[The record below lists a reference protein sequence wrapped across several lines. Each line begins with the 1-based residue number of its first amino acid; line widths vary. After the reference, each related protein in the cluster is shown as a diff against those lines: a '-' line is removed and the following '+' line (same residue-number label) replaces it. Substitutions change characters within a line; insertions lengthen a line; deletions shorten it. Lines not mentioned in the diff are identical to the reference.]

1 MSQSH
6 VINPWPRFRIG
17 DVARVQSGYAFKS
30 EWFVPE
36 GVRLL
41 RNVNVS
47 QGRVVWDDPAFFPP
61 NRRDEFSTFELS
73 EGDIVLSLD
82 RPVVSGGLKV
92 ARIAER
98 DLPALLLQ
106 RVGRF
111 IVRAEVLPDYLYFF
125 LQSVEFIRA
134 ITSHDQS
141 LGVPHVSPRQVEDV
155 ELPLPP
161 LAEQRRIAGRLREQL
176 AEVANARTAVQA
188 QLAAAQ
194 AFPAALLRDVF
205 DHPDNCKREIKRLGE
220 ALRDIEAGKCMSCVE
235 RRAEPNEWGVLK
247 VSAVT
252 WGIFRPEENKV
263 LPPDFVVPT
272 EHEVQPGD
280 FLISRSNTTELVG
293 AVVLVR
299 ETRPKLMLSDKTLR
313 LVLNEDV
320 VAKEY
325 LEWALRTSR
334 CRDFIEQNSTGTS
347 GSMKNITQDSIRNI
361 PLALPTLDE
370 QRTIAARLAAE
381 LAEVT
386 RLRESLSGKLEAL
399 DRLPAALLAQAFQ
412 GGL

>member
-30 EWFVPE
+30 EWFVPD

-47 QGRVVWDDPAFFPP
+47 QGRVVWDDSAFLPP
-61 NRRDEFSTFELS
+61 NRREEFSTFELS

-92 ARIAER
+92 ARITER

-111 IVRAEVLPDYLYFF
+111 IVQAEVVPDYLYFF

-134 ITSHDQS
+134 ITAHDQS
-141 LGVPHVSPRQVEDV
+141 LGVPHVSPRQVEEV

-176 AEVANARTAVQA
+176 AEVAKARTAMQA

-194 AFPAALLRDVF
+194 ALPAASLRAVFQSPVADAWPTELLGDVTRIGAGVTLGRDLRGRETRLVPYLRVANVK
-205 DHPDNCKREIKRLGE
+205 DSWLDLSDVKEVEATEREIEDCQLRYGDLLLTEGGDRDKLGRGMYWQDQLPE
-220 ALRDIEAGKCMSCVE
+220 CIHQ
-235 RRAEPNEWGVLK
+235 NH
-247 VSAVT
+247 
-252 WGIFRPEENKV
+252 IFRVRFDLTNFD
-263 LPPDFVVPT
+263 PDFVSLQVSS
-272 EHEVQPGD
+272 EYGKAF
-280 FLISRSNTTELVG
+280 FLAHAKQTTG
-293 AVVLVR
+293 IATINRGVL
-299 ETRPKLMLSDKTLR
+299 TRFP
-313 LVLNEDV
+313 
-320 VAKEY
+320 
-325 LEWALRTSR
+325 LRTP
-334 CRDFIEQNSTGTS
+334 
-347 GSMKNITQDSIRNI
+347 
-361 PLALPTLDE
+361 PLAD
-370 QRTIAARLAAE
+370 QRTIATRLAAE

-386 RLRESLSGKLEAL
+386 RLRESLSGKLETL

-412 GGL
+412 GGQ

>member
-176 AEVANARTAVQA
+176 AEVAKARTAVQA

-194 AFPAALLRDVF
+194 ALPAAALREVF
-205 DHPDNCKREIKRLGE
+205 DSDQGWESKRLGE
-220 ALRDIEAGKCMSCVE
+220 VLSDIQAGKCLNCVE
-235 RRAEPNEWGVLK
+235 RPATASEWGVLK
-247 VSAVT
+247 VSDV
-252 WGIFRPEENKV
+252 G
-263 LPPDFVVPT
+263 
-272 EHEVQPGD
+272 
-280 FLISRSNTTELVG
+280 FL
-293 AVVLVR
+293 
-299 ETRPKLMLSDKTLR
+299 
-313 LVLNEDV
+313 
-320 VAKEY
+320 
-325 LEWALRTSR
+325 
-334 CRDFIEQNSTGTS
+334 STGSKQS
-347 GSMKNITQDSIRNI
+347 GAS
-361 PLALPTLDE
+361 
-370 QRTIAARLAAE
+370 
-381 LAEVT
+381 
-386 RLRESLSGKLEAL
+386 RLRCST
-399 DRLPAALLAQAFQ
+399 
-412 GGL
+412 